1 MALKANA
8 LLSLADLKLAL
19 LDDTTK
25 TDFDNLFEMFIDQLS
40 AVADKLTGRNLA
52 AQTYS
57 NELHDGNDKR
67 RLYLDNYPINS
78 VSALT
83 EDDDSLTEGADE
95 DFIIYGSAGYLRRM
109 DANWSAADFQNID
122 VSYNAGYVAISVMN
136 FDSGSEEPVIGDT
149 LTSTSGSGVV
159 TAIYLTSGAW
169 GSGTGAGWIEYASI
183 TGEFADDEVVA
194 ISGGTADV
202 MTVNEPGGN
211 AKDSPGVPDDIKNA
225 MIEQI
230 GKDWKDQKMQGW
242 GESGRTMGDGSVS
255 VTTTD
260 LLTHFQ
266 NVMTS
271 YRKMTL

>member
-8 LLSLADLKLAL
+8 LISLADLKLAL
-19 LDDTTK
+19 IDDPTG
-25 TDFDNLFEMFIDQLS
+25 TDFDDLFEMLINQLS
-40 AVADKLTGRNLA
+40 AVADKLAGRNLA
-52 AQTYS
+52 AQTYT
-57 NELHDGNDKR
+57 NELYDGNDKR
-67 RLYLDNYPINS
+67 RLYLHNYPINS

-83 EDDDSLTEGADE
+83 EDDDSLTEGVDE
-95 DFIIYGSAGYLRRM
+95 DFIIYGSYGYLRRM
-109 DANWSAADFQNID
+109 NGNWSKADFQNID
-122 VSYNAGYVAISVMN
+122 VSYNAGYVAVSLMN
-136 FDSGSEEPVIGDT
+136 FDAGIEEPVIGDT

-159 TAIYLTSGAW
+159 TAIYLTGGAW
-169 GSGTGAGWIEYASI
+169 GDEDGVGWIEFASI

-194 ISGGTADV
+194 ISGGTANV
-202 MTVNEPGGN
+202 MTVNEPGGS

-260 LLTHFQ
+260 LLNHFQ
-266 NVMTS
+266 NVMKS